1 MHTTFIYLN
10 KCVININIL
19 KLKKVD
25 FSESENNFSV
35 GTEGVHPKYLF
46 LDLMSLVLTWLSHSS
61 SDIYYSLY
69 ILSIYFFISLTQVF
83 FFIYVRAA
91 HAWPLVLK

>member
-1 MHTTFIYLN
+1 MRTTFIYLN

-46 LDLMSLVLTWLSHSS
+46 LDLMSLVLTWLLHQIIVSITFYHRKSS
-61 SDIYYSLY
+61 YFPNTSIFF
-69 ILSIYFFISLTQVF
+69 LSTHVP
-83 FFIYVRAA
+83 V
-91 HAWPLVLK
+91 H